1 MAKIPYTNNN
11 QTKKEKTNSMSNEI
25 TLANERI
32 RDVQVRLIAEDGSNV
47 GVVNTRD
54 ALYQARKS
62 GLDLVAINQ
71 QVSPIVVKIL
81 DLNKYLYDQ
90 KRAAKERAKKSR
102 ESTIVT
108 KEIQLRPVTDT
119 HDVSVK
125 AKRATEFLADNC
137 KVKII
142 IKFRG
147 REMAFTKL
155 GFEIINQ
162 FLEIVGTYKFDV
174 DPRLQGNSITTI
186 ISPLKV
192 EKQ

>member
-1 MAKIPYTNNN
+1 MN
-11 QTKKEKTNSMSNEI
+11 NEI

-32 RDVQVRLIAEDGSNV
+32 RDMQVRLIAEDGSNV

-102 ESTIVT
+102 ESAIVT

-162 FLEIVGTYKFDV
+162 FLEIVGSYKFDAE
-174 DPRLQGNSITTI
+174 PRLQGNSIAAI
-186 ISPLKV
+186 ISPLKS
-192 EKQ
+192 EKS